1 LILGVTGCYGRWM
14 LVPIL
19 LPQAAIRRTGCWKK
33 KFMVRIGSVECG
45 SGRLGLERFG
55 RRRGDLAPGFQVH
68 SVGGEFSRDVVTKR
82 ILARVYA
89 DFIVVTEVVTGYV

>member
-1 LILGVTGCYGRWM
+1 MDAGPDPPSPGSDSEDSSGAGRGK
-14 LVPIL
+14 I
-19 LPQAAIRRTGCWKK
+19 
-33 KFMVRIGSVECG
+33 MVRIGSVECG

-55 RRRGDLAPGFQVH
+55 RRRGDLDLAPGFQVH
-68 SVGGEFSRDVVTKR
+68 SVGGVFSRDVVTKR